1 MGALPAVSITAY
13 SVCSALGAD
22 ATGHVR
28 ALASGRG
35 GLQPAAVDWS
45 VATHVGVLG
54 PLKELPEELR
64 RFDSR
69 LARLTAQLVGDLLPE
84 LRRARERWGAG
95 RVAVLLGTSNA
106 GIHASE
112 LAHAQWL
119 ARGSLPTNYD
129 FANQHAY
136 DGILHVVQSLA
147 GLSGP
152 AMVVSTACSSGAK
165 VLATAQR
172 WIAAGRID
180 AALVGGLDTL
190 CGTTLHGFASLG
202 AISPQPCRPFDE
214 HRDGISIGEGGAL
227 LLVERHGDAR
237 VRLLAVGESCDAHHL
252 SAPHPEGAGAEAA
265 MRRGLALAG
274 LRPDAVDY
282 VNAHGTAT
290 PLNDIAE
297 GLAIQR
303 VFGDSDPGFA
313 QRPWV
318 SSTKGYTGHL
328 LGAAGAVEAVLSAL
342 CLENGLI
349 PANLGC
355 AAPDPAIP
363 VRLALAPMAAQVKV
377 VVSNS
382 FAFGGNNAAV
392 VVGAA

>member
-13 SVCSALGAD
+13 SVCSALGAGVAD
-22 ATGHVR
+22 HVR
-28 ALASGRG
+28 ALAMGRG
-35 GLQPAAVDWS
+35 ALQPAAPEWN
-45 VATHVGVLG
+45 VATYVGALG
-54 PLKELPEELR
+54 PLADLPGELR
-64 RFDSR
+64 GFDSR
-69 LARLTAQLVGDLLPE
+69 LARLTAQLLGDLMPD

-112 LAHAQWL
+112 LAHAEWL
-119 ARGSLPTNYD
+119 ASGALPPGYD
-129 FANQHAY
+129 FAAQHAY
-136 DGILHVVQSLA
+136 DGILHIVQRLA

-180 AALVGGLDTL
+180 AALVGGVDTL

-202 AISPQPCRPFDE
+202 AISAQACRPFDRD
-214 HRDGISIGEGGAL
+214 RDGISIGEGGGL
-227 LLVERHGDAR
+227 LLLERGGDAR

-274 LRPDAVDY
+274 LAPEAVAY

-297 GLAIQR
+297 GLAIQG
-303 VFGDSDPGFA
+303 VFGDGV
-313 QRPWV
+313 QV

-349 PANLGC
+349 PGNLGC
-355 AAPDPAIP
+355 TVPDPAIP
-363 VRLALAPMAAQVKV
+363 VRLAMAPASAPLRV

-392 VVGAA
+392 VLGAA